1 MGIRALNF
9 TSIPQNMDYTLFLSS
24 FLGKSFAI
32 YHDFSEL
39 ETSLLTDQE
48 NAETIL
54 TKRILGLKLNNIPV
68 PTIKGGLRH
77 VIGFDV
83 RAEEEGY
90 DEENERLFSDM
101 YKILGNSRNWLFL
114 FFSQTTEKQV
124 NPIKRKVE
132 DLLSRKETR
141 LTRNFGARY
150 ETDSGSMQNEL
161 HYASEEKKALFAI
174 LNSLDN
180 ASLANGSSYK
190 VSFVMSSEAE
200 DVYNYLKM
208 KMLLV
213 EEERIKAASIE
224 ELCYNLK
231 KKENLPI
238 SHSVAAK
245 LLSFSDQIRQNSI
258 IESRKEKQE
267 GEIAIGTYLDGSVQ
281 DTGEP
286 IKIFASTLNLG
297 TLITGLPGSG
307 KTFAA
312 MGLISQ
318 IAENCKAKIVIIA
331 PTEEWIPFGIE
342 NGMEVVKLYGYGT
355 RINFFKCSDGVNMER
370 FYENLAM
377 LMAHASNSG
386 PYRSSIEKCLLS
398 AFSRAYATTG
408 NPDPV
413 EIYGEIEEAVIEQ
426 HGKRSSL
433 GVKYTKHG
441 ENIRAGLESLRL
453 MLQKPQFAYKEGLD
467 LTKVFDKGV
476 VFDLSKV
483 SNNMKPFY
491 YALILNQIYAYSDT
505 FDLNGDDKLR
515 LLICLEEAQLVFD
528 NDEQSAATIDLRQRI
543 QDFRKRGIG
552 LVLISHSV
560 SDINLRIRRLCQTK
574 MYFRQSADAV
584 KAAAGDLIFNE
595 SLSEEI
601 CNKLKTLEHRA
612 CALNYMLFSSGTKSP
627 APSIFVKTPT
637 YFLKT
642 SKDNMYDYPVPKTPE
657 TEIRIVN
664 AENMPISDARV
675 EIQYVGER
683 TCAGKTNEDG
693 VFLVK
698 NLLEAK
704 KYTLATMG
712 QKKKETK
719 KFDITGGGV
728 NIIRLESAK
737 PVQEFSG
744 KASS

>member
-1 MGIRALNF
+1 MGIRALKF
-9 TSIPQNMDYTLFLSS
+9 ISIPQNMDYTLFLSS

-32 YHDFSEL
+32 YHNFHESE
-39 ETSLLTDQE
+39 TFLLTDQE

-54 TKRILGLKLNNIPV
+54 AKRIVGLRLDNSSV
-68 PTIKGGLRH
+68 PTIEGNLRH
-77 VIGFDV
+77 IIGFDV
-83 RAEEEGY
+83 RTERESY
-90 DEENERLFSDM
+90 DEEKEKLFSDM
-101 YKILGNSRNWLFL
+101 YKILGNSKNWLLL
-114 FFSQTTEKQV
+114 FFSQTTERQV

-132 DLLSRKETR
+132 DLLSRREIR

-174 LNSLDN
+174 LNSLDS

-190 VSFVMSSEAE
+190 VSFVMSEEAE

-208 KMLLV
+208 KILLV
-213 EEERIKAASIE
+213 EEERIKAVGIA
-224 ELCYNLK
+224 ELCNTLK
-231 KKENLPI
+231 KKESLPV
-238 SHSVAAK
+238 SHDVAAR
-245 LLSFSDQIRQNSI
+245 LLSFSDRIRQNSI
-258 IESRKEKQE
+258 IESHKERQE
-267 GEIAIGTYLDGSVQ
+267 GEIALGTYLDGSVR

-286 IKIFASTLNLG
+286 VKIFASTLNLG

-307 KTFAA
+307 KTFGA
-312 MGLISQ
+312 MSLIDQ
-318 IAENCKAKIVIIA
+318 ISENCKAKVVIIA

-342 NGMEVVKLYGYGT
+342 NKMEVVKLYGYGS
-355 RINFFKCSDGVNMER
+355 RINFFKCNYGLSVER

-377 LMAHASNSG
+377 LVAHASNSG
-386 PYRSSIEKCLLS
+386 PYKNSIEKCLLS
-398 AFSRAYATTG
+398 AFSRVYAATR

-413 EIYGEIEEAVIEQ
+413 EVYGEIEEAVIEQ
-426 HGKRSSL
+426 HGKRSNV

-441 ENIRAGLESLRL
+441 ENIRAGLESLKL
-453 MLQKPQFAYKEGLD
+453 MLQKPQFAYKDGIELSE
-467 LTKVFDKGV
+467 VFDKGA

-528 NDEQSAATIDLRQRI
+528 NNEQSAATMDLRQRI
-543 QDFRKRGIG
+543 QDFRKKGVG
-552 LVLISHSV
+552 LVLIAHNV
-560 SDINLRIRRLCQTK
+560 TEINLRIRRLCQTK

-584 KAAAGDLIFNE
+584 KIAAGDLIFNE

-612 CALNYMLFSSGTKSP
+612 CALNYMALDSGTKSP
-627 APSIFVKTPT
+627 ASSIFVKTPT
-637 YFLKT
+637 YSLKL
-642 SKDNMYDYPVPKTPE
+642 SKSGMYDYPVPKTPE

-664 AENMPISDARV
+664 AENKPISDAKV

-683 TCAGKTNEDG
+683 TCSGKTDEDG
-693 VFLVK
+693 VLLVK

-704 KYTLATMG
+704 KYALVVLG
-712 QKKKETK
+712 QKKKDAK
-719 KFDITGGGV
+719 KFDITGGEV
-728 NIIRLESAK
+728 NIIRLETAK
-737 PVQEFSG
+737 PAQESSG